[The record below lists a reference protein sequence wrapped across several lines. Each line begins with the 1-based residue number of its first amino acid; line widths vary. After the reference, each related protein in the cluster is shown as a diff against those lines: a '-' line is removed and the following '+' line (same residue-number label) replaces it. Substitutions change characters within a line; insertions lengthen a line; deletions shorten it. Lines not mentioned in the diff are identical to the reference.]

1 MPTTLVRAVA
11 FLLGFWLALLLL
23 QPLAARANAR
33 DDDLRLLEDG
43 VYSAI
48 NATRAG
54 QQRGPLERVPAL
66 DAVAR
71 EHSADMAARHY
82 LSHDTPEGLNP
93 VDRIQRGG
101 VDGMTLAGENV
112 GLTNRANPNREI
124 VEGWI
129 ASPVHRANLLHPAFN
144 ATGVGI
150 ARAADGTLYYTQ
162 VFVTFPK
169 P

>member
-1 MPTTLVRAVA
+1 MPTTPLRAAA
-11 FLLGFWLALLLL
+11 FLLGFWLSLLLL
-23 QPLAARANAR
+23 QPLAARADTR
-33 DDDLRLLEDG
+33 DDDLRVLEDG
-43 VYSAI
+43 VYAAI
-48 NATRAG
+48 NATRAE
-54 QQRGPLERVPAL
+54 QNRVTLERLPAL

-71 EHSADMAARHY
+71 EHSADMATRHY

-101 VDGMTLAGENV
+101 VEGMTLAGENV
-112 GLTNRANPNREI
+112 GLTNRSNPNREI
-124 VEGWI
+124 VDGWV
-129 ASPVHRANLLHPAFN
+129 ASPVHRRNLLHPAFN
-144 ATGVGI
+144 ATGVGV

>member
-1 MPTTLVRAVA
+1 MPTTLVRAAA

-23 QPLAARANAR
+23 QPLGARAAAR
-33 DDDLRLLEDG
+33 DDDLRQLEDG

-48 NATRAG
+48 NATRAEHD
-54 QQRGPLERVPAL
+54 RETLRRLPAL

-112 GLTNRANPNREI
+112 GLTNRADPNREI

-129 ASPVHRANLLHPAFN
+129 ASPVHRSNLLHPAFN
-144 ATGVGI
+144 TTGVGI
-150 ARAADGTLYYTQ
+150 ARAVDGTLYYTQ
-162 VFVTFPK
+162 VFVTFPR

>member
-1 MPTTLVRAVA
+1 MPTTLVRAAA

-23 QPLAARANAR
+23 QPLAARADAR
-33 DDDLRLLEDG
+33 DDELRQLEDG

-48 NATRAG
+48 NATRAEHERG
-54 QQRGPLERVPAL
+54 TLQRLPSL

-71 EHSADMAARHY
+71 EHSTDMAARHY

-101 VDGMTLAGENV
+101 VAGMTLAGENV

-129 ASPVHRANLLHPAFN
+129 ASPIHRANLLHPAFN

-150 ARAADGTLYYTQ
+150 ARAGDGTLYYTQ
-162 VFVTFPK
+162 VFVTFPR

>member
-1 MPTTLVRAVA
+1 MPTTLVRGAA
-11 FLLGFWLALLLL
+11 FLLGFWLALFLL
-23 QPLAARANAR
+23 QPLGARADAR
-33 DDDLRLLEDG
+33 DDDLRQLEDG

-48 NATRAG
+48 NSTRAEHDRG
-54 QQRGPLERVPAL
+54 MLQRLPSL

-93 VDRIQRGG
+93 VNRIQRGG

-144 ATGVGI
+144 TTGVGI

-162 VFVTFPK
+162 VFVTFPR

>member
-1 MPTTLVRAVA
+1 MPTTFVRAAA
-11 FLLGFWLALLLL
+11 FLLGFWLALSLL
-23 QPLAARANAR
+23 QPLAAHADAR

-48 NATRAG
+48 NATRI
-54 QQRGPLERVPAL
+54 QQNRLALERLPAL

-71 EHSADMAARHY
+71 EHSADMAVRHY
-82 LSHDTPEGLNP
+82 LAHETPEGLNP
-93 VDRIQRGG
+93 VDRIERGG
-101 VDGMTLAGENV
+101 VNGMTLAGENV

-144 ATGVGI
+144 ATGVGV

-162 VFVTFPK
+162 VFVTFPR

>member
-1 MPTTLVRAVA
+1 MPTTLLRAAA
-11 FLLGFWLALLLL
+11 FLLGFWLSLFLL
-23 QPLAARANAR
+23 QPLAAHAEAR
-33 DDDLRLLEDG
+33 GDDLRLLEDG
-43 VYSAI
+43 VYSSI
-48 NATRAG
+48 NATRAE
-54 QQRGPLERVPAL
+54 QNRAVLARSPAL

-93 VDRIQRGG
+93 VDRIRRGG
-101 VDGMTLAGENV
+101 VEGMTLAGENV
-112 GLTNRANPNREI
+112 GLTNRSNPNREI

-129 ASPVHRANLLHPAFN
+129 ASPVHRRNLLHPEFN

-150 ARAADGTLYYTQ
+150 ARSPDGTLYYTQ